1 MSRSYK
7 NSPKTMSEER
17 KQELLHNQVEMDR
30 IRRKFDYET
39 QSMEFKLKEYLKEK
53 GELTGD

>member
-1 MSRSYK
+1 
-7 NSPKTMSEER
+7 MSEER